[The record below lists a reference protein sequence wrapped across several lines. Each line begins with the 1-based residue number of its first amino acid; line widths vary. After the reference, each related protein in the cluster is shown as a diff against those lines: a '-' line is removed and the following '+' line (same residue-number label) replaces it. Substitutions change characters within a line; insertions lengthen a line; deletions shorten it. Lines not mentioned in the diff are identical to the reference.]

1 MSILRTQ
8 FPTRK
13 VSLLTLLGL
22 AACTLSCSVVIDT
35 KKKQCSVDADCTS
48 LGTAFADTVCDPD
61 QSVCVPGVKGALG
74 CDEAP
79 ETDGDVTLSFDIG
92 FLNAP
97 ADPKPTVVR
106 VCDSSTDFLC
116 MSPRGKP
123 ITVPFGET
131 AQIPVPSGYQGILE
145 VKNPDGLPALY
156 FLGRPINQ
164 DTHGYDLT
172 LSTPATATLLGLVTQ
187 QDVDPDLGI
196 VIITTRDCA
205 REPLSDVAVSG
216 DFTDAIQFY
225 FQNRTPVPSLMATT
239 AEGASGYANVPER
252 VVTIS
257 GVHDGRPLTP
267 SVGYARGGWVTY
279 MELFP

>member
-1 MSILRTQ
+1 M
-8 FPTRK
+8 
-13 VSLLTLLGL
+13 
-22 AACTLSCSVVIDT
+22 VIDT
-35 KKKQCSVDADCTS
+35 KKKQCNVDADCTA
-48 LGTAFADTVCDPD
+48 LGTAFADTTCDAD
-61 QSVCVPGVKGALG
+61 QGVCVPGVKTALG
-74 CDEAP
+74 CEEAP
-79 ETDGDVTLSFDIG
+79 EIEGDVTLSFDIG
-92 FLNAP
+92 FLTVP
-97 ADPKPTVVR
+97 DDPQPTVVR

-123 ITVPFGET
+123 ISVPFGET
-131 AQIPVPSGYQGILE
+131 AQISVASGYQGILE
-145 VKNPDGLPALY
+145 VKNPDALPALY
-156 FLGRPINQ
+156 FLGRPITE

-172 LSTPATATLLGLVTQ
+172 LSTPATATLLGLATQ

-196 VIITTRDCA
+196 VIITARDCDRA
-205 REPLSDVAVSG
+205 PLSDVTVSS

-252 VVTIS
+252 VVTID